1 MTYCRAITAFFG
13 FLQREGFI
21 ESNPMEKLKMPKVP
35 ETVVPTLSEK
45 EAQRLLAQPDRSTS
59 EGFRDY
65 AIVLTLLD
73 TTVRLSELAGLKVS
87 DIHYDQNL
95 FRVLGKGQR
104 ERYVPFGRRVAKAL
118 MKYQL
123 KHRPEYA
130 SGVGRLYR

>member
-1 MTYCRAITAFFG
+1 
-13 FLQREGFI
+13 
-21 ESNPMEKLKMPKVP
+21 MPKVP